1 MKIASAPEHRAAG
14 RILAIASG
22 KGGVGKT
29 TVAITMARS
38 FSLMG
43 ERVLL
48 VDGDLGMANIDVQLG
63 LQPGADITSVL
74 NGRVD
79 LENAVCPAMGGA
91 SERGG
96 FDVISGRSG
105 SGALANLSG
114 PGLTKLASGVA
125 ALALSYDRAILDL
138 GAGADRAT
146 VRLALTADDV
156 VIVIN
161 DEPTSLTDA
170 YAFVKTLRLHDDGA
184 APLVVINNA
193 PDLKAAH
200 EAFGA
205 FRKTCE
211 AFLSFTPTLAGV
223 VRRDATV
230 PAAVRTQTCVSL
242 RAPDC
247 DAAKDIDALAGSL
260 ARGREAA

>member
-1 MKIASAPEHRAAG
+1 MKLASAPEHRTAG
-14 RILAIASG
+14 RILAVASG

-29 TVAITMARS
+29 TFSIGMARS
-38 FSLMG
+38 LSMMN

-48 VDGDLGMANIDVQLG
+48 MDGDLGMANIDVHLG
-63 LQPGADITSVL
+63 LQPTSDISSVL
-74 NGRVD
+74 NGRVSM
-79 LENAVCPAMGGA
+79 EKAVCPALGGA
-91 SERGG
+91 TERGG

-114 PGLTKLASGVA
+114 PGLTKLATGVA
-125 ALALSYDRAILDL
+125 ALSLSYDRAVLDL
-138 GAGADRAT
+138 AAGADKAT
-146 VRLALTADDV
+146 IRLALTADDV
-156 VIVIN
+156 IIIIN

-184 APLVVINNA
+184 SPLVVINNA
-193 PDLKAAH
+193 PDLDAAH
-200 EAFGA
+200 QAFGA
-205 FRKTCE
+205 FKKTCE

-230 PAAVRTQTCVSL
+230 PAAIRTQTCVAV

-247 DAAKDIDALAGSL
+247 DASRDIDALAGSL
-260 ARGREAA
+260 SRDKQAA

>member
-1 MKIASAPEHRAAG
+1 MKLASAPQDRSAG

-29 TVAITMARS
+29 AIAIGMAHA
-38 FSLMG
+38 FSQMG
-43 ERVLL
+43 ERALL

-63 LQPGADITSVL
+63 LQPSADITSVL
-74 NGRVD
+74 NGKVELAD
-79 LENAVCPAMGGA
+79 AVCPAIGG
-91 SERGG
+91 SQKRGG

-138 GAGADRAT
+138 AAGADRAT

-156 VIVIN
+156 VIVLN

-184 APLVVINNA
+184 SPLVVINNA
-193 PDLKAAH
+193 PDMATARD
-200 EAFGA
+200 AFGA

-211 AFLSFTPTLAGV
+211 AFLSFSPTLAGI
-223 VRRDATV
+223 VRRDPNV
-230 PAAVRTQTCVSL
+230 PAAIRHQTCVSV
-242 RAPDC
+242 RTPAC
-247 DAAKDIDALAGSL
+247 EAAKDLQTLAGSL

>member
-1 MKIASAPEHRAAG
+1 MRLASAPDTRSAG

-29 TVAITMARS
+29 TLSIGMARA
-38 FSLMG
+38 FSLMH

-63 LQPGADITSVL
+63 LAPMSDITSVISGKIEL
-74 NGRVD
+74 KK
-79 LENAVCPAMGGA
+79 AVTSAIGGA
-91 SERGG
+91 EERGG

-105 SGALANLSG
+105 SGALANLAG

-138 GAGADRAT
+138 AAGADRST

-156 VIVIN
+156 IIVIN

-184 APLVVINNA
+184 SPLVVINNA
-193 PDLKAAH
+193 PNLKAAH

-211 AFLSFTPTLAGV
+211 SFLSFTPTLAGV
-223 VRRDATV
+223 VRKDATI
-230 PAAVRTQTCVSL
+230 PAAIRTQTCFSV

-247 DAAKDIDALAGSL
+247 DAAKDLQTLAGTL
-260 ARGREAA
+260 ARGKEAA

>member
-1 MKIASAPEHRAAG
+1 MKLAHAPQSRAAG

-29 TVAITMARS
+29 TLSIGMARALS
-38 FSLMG
+38 QMG
-43 ERVLL
+43 ESVLL

-63 LQPGADITSVL
+63 LQPHSDISSVL
-74 NGRVD
+74 NGRVS
-79 LENAVCPAMGGA
+79 LESAVTPVLEGA
-91 SERGG
+91 QERGG
-96 FDVISGRSG
+96 FDVLSGHSG

-114 PGLTKLASGVA
+114 TGLTKLASGVA
-125 ALALSYDRAILDL
+125 ALSMSYDRAILDL
-138 GAGADRAT
+138 AAGADKAT

-156 VIVIN
+156 IIVIN

-184 APLVVINNA
+184 SPLVVVNNA
-193 PDLKAAH
+193 PSRDAAH

-205 FRKTCE
+205 FKKTCE
-211 AFLSFTPTLAGV
+211 SFLSFTPILAGV
-223 VRRDATV
+223 IRRDEAV
-230 PAAVRTQTCVSL
+230 PAAVRAQTCLSVRS
-242 RAPDC
+242 PS
-247 DAAKDIDALAGSL
+247 AKATEDLQTLAGTL

>member
-1 MKIASAPEHRAAG
+1 MKLAHAPQTRAAG

-29 TVAITMARS
+29 AVSIGMARS
-38 FSLMG
+38 LSMMN
-43 ERVLL
+43 ESVLL

-63 LQPGADITSVL
+63 LQPRSDISSVL
-74 NGRVD
+74 NGRVSLQD
-79 LENAVCPAMGGA
+79 AVTPVLEGA
-91 SERGG
+91 EERGG
-96 FDVISGRSG
+96 FDVLSGRSG

-114 PGLTKLASGVA
+114 TGLTKLASGVA

-138 GAGADRAT
+138 AAGADRAT

-156 VIVIN
+156 IVVIN

-184 APLVVINNA
+184 SPLVVVNNA
-193 PDLKAAH
+193 PSRAAAH

-205 FRKTCE
+205 FKKTCE

-223 VRRDATV
+223 IRRDDAV
-230 PAAVRTQTCVSL
+230 PAAIRSQMCVSV
-242 RAPDC
+242 RSPQSE
-247 DAAKDIDALAGSL
+247 AAEDLQSLAGTL
-260 ARGREAA
+260 ARGKEAA

>member
-1 MKIASAPEHRAAG
+1 MKLASAPQDRSAG

-29 TVAITMARS
+29 AIAIAMARA
-38 FSLMG
+38 FSQMG

-63 LQPGADITSVL
+63 LQPRSDITSVL
-74 NGRVD
+74 NGKVALAD
-79 LENAVCPAMGGA
+79 AVCPALGGA
-91 SERGG
+91 PEKGG

-105 SGALANLSG
+105 SGALANLTG
-114 PGLTKLASGVA
+114 PGLTKLATGVA
-125 ALALSYDRAILDL
+125 ALSLSYDRAILDL
-138 GAGADRAT
+138 AAGADRAT
-146 VRLALTADDV
+146 VRMALTADDV
-156 VIVIN
+156 VIVLN

-184 APLVVINNA
+184 SPLVVVNNA
-193 PDLKAAH
+193 PDKQAAH

-211 AFLSFTPTLAGV
+211 AFLSFTPTLAGII
-223 VRRDATV
+223 RRDATV
-230 PAAVRTQTCVSL
+230 PASIRAQTCVSV
-242 RAPDC
+242 RAPGC
-247 DAAKDIDALAGSL
+247 DAAKDIQALAGSL

>member
-1 MKIASAPEHRAAG
+1 MKIASAPQDRSAG

-29 TVAITMARS
+29 SVSIGMARA

-48 VDGDLGMANIDVQLG
+48 MDGDLGMANIDVQLG
-63 LQPGADITSVL
+63 LQPKSDITSVL
-74 NGRVD
+74 NGRVSLAD
-79 LENAVCPAMGGA
+79 AVCPAIGGA
-91 SERGG
+91 QTKGG

-114 PGLTKLASGVA
+114 PGLTKLATGVA
-125 ALALSYDRAILDL
+125 ALSLSYDRAVLDL
-138 GAGADRAT
+138 AAGADRST
-146 VRLALTADDV
+146 IRLALTADDV

-184 APLVVINNA
+184 APLVVVNNA
-193 PDLKAAH
+193 PDDKSAR

-211 AFLSFTPTLAGV
+211 AFLSFTPILAGV
-223 VRRDATV
+223 VRRDPAV
-230 PAAVRTQTCVSL
+230 PAAIRTQTCVSVS
-242 RAPDC
+242 APKCPAVEDYRS
-247 DAAKDIDALAGSL
+247 LAGVL

>member
-1 MKIASAPEHRAAG
+1 MKIASAPQDRSAG

-29 TVAITMARS
+29 MLSIGMARA
-38 FSLMG
+38 FSQMG
-43 ERVLL
+43 ERCLL

-63 LQPGADITSVL
+63 LQPSSDISSVI
-74 NGRVD
+74 NGRVGIAD
-79 LENAVCPAMGGA
+79 AICPAMGGA
-91 SERGG
+91 PQKGG

-114 PGLTKLASGVA
+114 PGLTKLATGVA

-138 GAGADRAT
+138 AAGADRAT
-146 VRLALTADDV
+146 IRLALTADDV
-156 VIVIN
+156 VIVLN

-184 APLVVINNA
+184 SPLVVINNA
-193 PDLKAAH
+193 PSLSAAN

-211 AFLSFTPTLAGV
+211 AFLSFTPTLAGII
-223 VRRDATV
+223 RRDPTV
-230 PAAVRTQTCVSL
+230 PAAIRAQTCVSL
-242 RAPDC
+242 RAPQC
-247 DAAKDIDALAGSL
+247 EAAKDIQSLAGAL
-260 ARGREAA
+260 ARGKQAA

>member
-1 MKIASAPEHRAAG
+1 MKLASAPQDRSAG

-29 TVAITMARS
+29 AMAIGMARA
-38 FSLMG
+38 FSQLG

-63 LQPGADITSVL
+63 LQPKSDITSVL
-74 NGRVD
+74 NGKVPLAD
-79 LENAVCPAMGGA
+79 AVCPALGGA
-91 SERGG
+91 AERGG

-105 SGALANLSG
+105 SGALANLAG

-125 ALALSYDRAILDL
+125 ALSLSYDRAILDL
-138 GAGADRAT
+138 AAGADRAT
-146 VRLALTADDV
+146 IRLALTADDV
-156 VIVIN
+156 VIVLN

-184 APLVVINNA
+184 SPLVVINNA
-193 PDLKAAH
+193 PDKTAAH

-211 AFLSFTPTLAGV
+211 AFLSFTPNLAGI
-223 VRRDATV
+223 VRRDANI
-230 PAAVRTQTCVSL
+230 PAAIRAQTCVSV
-242 RAPDC
+242 RSPAC
-247 DAAKDIDALAGSL
+247 DATKDLQALAGSL

>member
-1 MKIASAPEHRAAG
+1 MKLAHAPQSRAAG

-29 TVAITMARS
+29 TLAIGMSRA
-38 FSLMG
+38 FSQLG
-43 ERVLL
+43 ESVLL
-48 VDGDLGMANIDVQLG
+48 VDGDLGMANVDVQLG
-63 LQPGADITSVL
+63 LQPGADISSVL

-79 LENAVCPAMGGA
+79 LKDAATPVLGGA
-91 SERGG
+91 AERGG
-96 FDVISGRSG
+96 FDVLSGHSG

-114 PGLTKLASGVA
+114 TGLTKLASGIA

-138 GAGADRAT
+138 AAGADRAT

-184 APLVVINNA
+184 APLVVVNNA
-193 PDLKAAH
+193 PSRAAAH

-205 FRKTCE
+205 FKKTCE
-211 AFLSFTPTLAGV
+211 SFLSFTPILAGV
-223 VRRDATV
+223 VRRDEAV
-230 PAAVRTQTCVSL
+230 PAAVRAQACLGVRSPTSE
-242 RAPDC
+242 
-247 DAAKDIDALAGSL
+247 AAEDLQALAGTL
-260 ARGREAA
+260 ARGKEAA